1 MVNYPRNQ
9 LLLVFPVY
17 QYPLCTYEEC
27 ICDPLEN
34 RKSRIKD
41 MINKVILI
49 LITLVVPYFLMVSR
63 QYEMITILGASIISV
78 ILTISFVGIMPSE
91 TLAQGTNATNATNA
105 TSMANATSAAGE
117 ETTVVMPLGSSA
129 ATSGA
134 GYEPPEITVSPGA
147 TLMWDNKDN
156 ALHTATS
163 GESPTPDGK
172 FDSGIIGAN
181 QQSKPVTMPT
191 EPGEYKY
198 FCTLHPFL
206 QGTVIVQ

>member
-1 MVNYPRNQ
+1 
-9 LLLVFPVY
+9 
-17 QYPLCTYEEC
+17 
-27 ICDPLEN
+27 
-34 RKSRIKD
+34 
-41 MINKVILI
+41 
-49 LITLVVPYFLMVSR
+49 MVSR
-63 QYEMITILGASIISV
+63 QYEIAILGASMISV

-91 TLAQGTNATNATNA
+91 ILAQGTNDTNT
-105 TSMANATSAAGE
+105 TGSANATSAAGGG

-134 GYEPPEITVSPGA
+134 GYEPPEVTVSPGA
-147 TLMWDNKDN
+147 TVMWDNKDN

-172 FDSGIIGAN
+172 FDSGIVGAN

-206 QGTVIVQ
+206 QGTIIVQ

>member
-1 MVNYPRNQ
+1 
-9 LLLVFPVY
+9 
-17 QYPLCTYEEC
+17 
-27 ICDPLEN
+27 
-34 RKSRIKD
+34 
-41 MINKVILI
+41 MI
-49 LITLVVPYFLMVSR
+49 SR
-63 QYEMITILGASIISV
+63 QYEMIAILKASIITV
-78 ILTISFVGIMPSE
+78 ILTISFVGIVPSE

-105 TSMANATSAAGE
+105 TNTANTTSAGAGG

-134 GYEPPEITVSPGA
+134 GYEPPEVTVSPGA
-147 TLMWDNKDN
+147 TVMWNNKDN

-172 FDSGIIGAN
+172 FDSGLIGAN
-181 QQSKPVTMPT
+181 QASKPVTMPT

>member
-1 MVNYPRNQ
+1 
-9 LLLVFPVY
+9 
-17 QYPLCTYEEC
+17 
-27 ICDPLEN
+27 
-34 RKSRIKD
+34 

-91 TLAQGTNATNATNA
+91 TLAQGTNDTNATNA
-105 TSMANATSAAGE
+105 TSTANTTGAAGG
-117 ETTVVMPLGSSA
+117 ETTVVMPLGSSG

-172 FDSGIIGAN
+172 FDSGIVGAN
-181 QQSKPVTMPT
+181 QQSKPITMPT

-206 QGTVIVQ
+206 QGTVVVQ